1 MLDLHAQN
9 HKEDLRTRRTKKFLS
24 LAFIEL
30 LEKDSMEK
38 ISVQD
43 ICDKAMVHR
52 TTFYKHFNDK
62 YDLFTY
68 ILERI
73 REELFTESDFDNKFT
88 TPQELYMQLAG
99 TALDFIE
106 RNRTK
111 LLNVIKNNSQQLA
124 SEIFY
129 STMEIS
135 LRTLLE
141 RTQKHTKLPLSVVSN
156 FFTGGFTALAIW
168 WLYNP
173 QKVNK
178 TQLLEYI
185 KIIINENM
193 RHI

>member
-1 MLDLHAQN
+1 MLDTN
-9 HKEDLRTRRTKKFLS
+9 TKKDKEDLRTRRTKKFLS

-73 REELFTESDFDNKFT
+73 REELFTESDLDNKFT

-193 RHI
+193 QNI

>member
-1 MLDLHAQN
+1 MLDSN
-9 HKEDLRTRRTKKFLS
+9 TKKYKEDLRTRRTKKFLS

-43 ICDKAMVHR
+43 IYDKAMVHR

-73 REELFTESDFDNKFT
+73 REELFTESDLDNKFT

-141 RTQKHTKLPLSVVSN
+141 RTQKNTKLPLSVVSN